1 MRVLDL
7 TGKTFGNLFVVGKD
21 LNNTTNRSKWLCKCI
36 CGNTL
41 SVRSNSLRTGGTK
54 SCGCVGKE
62 KLINRNKTHGLS
74 DSRLYQIWC
83 NMKSRCDN
91 ERHDFYMNYGGRGIK
106 YQQSWASF
114 DNFYEDMGFTYKDG
128 LSLERVDVNGNYCKE
143 NCCWIDIKDQA
154 KNRRKSKNNTSGFTG
169 VDYYTDSHG
178 TLYCRAR
185 WVECGKSKS
194 KHFSCKKYKNAYEL
208 ACEFRRK
215 KIMELNYGEYHGL

>member
-7 TGKTFGNLFVVGKD
+7 TGKTFGNLLVVEKD

-41 SVRSNSLRTGGTK
+41 SVGSNSLKTGNTK

-62 KLINRNKTHGLS
+62 KIINRNTTHGLS

-83 NMKSRCDN
+83 NMKDRCDN
-91 ERHDFYMNYGGRGIK
+91 ENHDFYVNYGGRGIK
-106 YQQSWASF
+106 YQQSWTSF
-114 DNFYEDMGFTYKDG
+114 DNFYEDMGCTYQEG

-154 KNRRKSKNNTSGFTG
+154 KNRSKPKNNTSGFTG
-169 VDYYTDSHG
+169 VDYHTGSNG
-178 TLYCRAR
+178 ALYCRAR
-185 WVECGKSKS
+185 WVEGGKSKA
-194 KHFSCKKYKNAYEL
+194 KYFSCKKYNNAYEL
-208 ACEFRRK
+208 ACAFRQK
-215 KIMELNYGEYHGL
+215 KIMELGYGEYHGL